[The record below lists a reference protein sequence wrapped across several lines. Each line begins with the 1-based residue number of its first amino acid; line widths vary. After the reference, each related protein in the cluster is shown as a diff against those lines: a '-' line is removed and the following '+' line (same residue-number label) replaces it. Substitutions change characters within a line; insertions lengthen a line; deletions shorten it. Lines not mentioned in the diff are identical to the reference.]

1 MLSSGVRGGLMQME
15 ERLRVEVA
23 RLFGLKD
30 GGRAAECFYA
40 ALVVLDR
47 DTVDQ
52 PKAHYLI
59 WCPL

>member
-1 MLSSGVRGGLMQME
+1 MQME